1 MANLRPD
8 QLTKSGIYWAKKG
21 ADPWRIVV
29 VEIDRDE
36 PDLSRVHAMGWMDC
50 ETEALSYFDWYVGPL
65 EKPE

>member
-36 PDLSRVHAMGWMDC
+36 P
-50 ETEALSYFDWYVGPL
+50 EALSYFDWYVGPL